1 MSDQCTHILY
11 RNLSLNEDKDI
22 VNRPDLQYKICA
34 NTYHMFYVIGTEDV
48 YYRTKKDTTEKAS
61 SRNDAFKLWLDKG
74 KDQSELEDKA
84 RALYNV
90 QK

>member
-1 MSDQCTHILY
+1 MQC
-11 RNLSLNEDKDI
+11 NDEEKDA

-48 YYRTKKDTTEKAS
+48 HYRTKKDNVNDAS
-61 SRNDAFKLWLDKG
+61 RKDAFKLWLDKG
-74 KDQSELEDKA
+74 KDQSELENTA

>member
-1 MSDQCTHILY
+1 MDCHT
-11 RNLSLNEDKDI
+11 EEKDI

-34 NTYHMFYVIGTEDV
+34 NTYHMFYVIGTEDAF
-48 YYRTKKDTTEKAS
+48 YRTAKNDTVTDT
-61 SRNDAFKLWLDKG
+61 SRKEAFKLWLDKG
-74 KDQSELEDKA
+74 KDQSELENKA